1 MKAYIIY
8 KHVYSPDFHTKI
20 IGGIETYLFNL
31 SLLLLKRGIEPI
43 IVQCANQDSRINED
57 GIIYWGIK
65 LKSMNNWHKQLYHKV
80 ESILT
85 KEDLLIWGTD
95 TFSMKIPHQRS
106 LSIQHGIDF
115 DYYPEEETLRRWA
128 LRGGIGKLYKFLQRS
143 RALRV
148 FNRASFRV
156 CVDYNFWNWYRTFS
170 LPSEDQNVYVIPN
183 FAAVESKN
191 IYGAPDDNHNPKPLR
206 VLFARR
212 FVRRRG
218 IDVMTEVV
226 EHFQGDNRFR
236 FTFAGEG
243 PGIKK
248 IQDLQER
255 LGNVDITSYKANES
269 IQFHRNYDIAV
280 IPTIGSEGTSFSLL
294 EAMSAGLVV
303 ICTAVGGMTN
313 VILDRF
319 NGLFARPGVA
329 SDIISIL
336 EELYRT
342 PSLRQALASNAQD
355 TISFAFSLEQWQDRW
370 NRVIDKLLQV

>member
-128 LRGGIGKLYKFLQRS
+128 LRVGIGKLYKFLQRA

-191 IYGAPDDNHNPKPLR
+191 IYTAPNDDNSPKPLR

-303 ICTAVGGMTN
+303 ICTTVGGMTN

-342 PSLRQALASNAQD
+342 PNLRQALGSNAQD
-355 TISFAFSLEQWQDRW
+355 TISFAFSLEQWQHRW
-370 NRVIDKLLQV
+370 NKVIDKLLQV